1 MFSVDFLLGSCLGSF
16 VLFVLAFGVYT
27 LLYQYI
33 AKFVFRFCLVELSLL
48 KYLDV
53 YGEFLLMK
61 FCLSTI
67 APAVVIAILE
77 EAVRLVSGLRSEVP
91 PIWIWIHIS
100 WGITQV
106 MGLLTLVNTFPDA
119 VEKTK
124 DEVVAMQKSGEGA
137 GTAASRTESISRD
150 NVGGVAQREA
160 AGRAE
165 SYDAREAAAAAA
177 RELRIDSREPA
188 SDSDDASVV
197 VSDVSD
203 VRVDYVGSYFDIH
216 CDRWGWVAGVF
227 YTSVLGYDKRVV
239 IR

>member
-1 MFSVDFLLGSCLGSF
+1 MVSSIWVGIW
-16 VLFVLAFGVYT
+16 GVY
-27 LLYQYI
+27 LYLSIHCKICFQI
-33 AKFVFRFCLVELSLL
+33 VLVKLSLW
-48 KYLDV
+48 KYLDI
-53 YGEFLLMK
+53 YGEFFLYQ
-61 FCLSTI
+61 FCHYTI

-77 EAVRLVSGLRSEVP
+77 EAVCLISGLRIGEP
-91 PIWIWIHIS
+91 PIWIWTYLCGGIIQVIS
-100 WGITQV
+100 
-106 MGLLTLVNTFPDA
+106 LLRLMNTFPDA

-124 DEVVAMQKSGEGA
+124 NEEAAMQKSGEGA
-137 GTAASRTESISRD
+137 GTAASRTERFSRD
-150 NVGGVAQREA
+150 DVEGVAQEEA

-165 SYDAREAAAAAA
+165 SCDAREAATAA

-197 VSDVSD
+197 VSDV
-203 VRVDYVGSYFDIH
+203 RVVYVGSFLDIH

>member
-1 MFSVDFLLGSCLGSF
+1 
-16 VLFVLAFGVYT
+16 
-27 LLYQYI
+27 
-33 AKFVFRFCLVELSLL
+33 
-48 KYLDV
+48 
-53 YGEFLLMK
+53 MK

-77 EAVRLVSGLRSEVP
+77 EAVRLVSGLRSEGP

-124 DEVVAMQKSGEGA
+124 NEVVATRKIGEDT
-137 GTAASRTESISRD
+137 GTAASRTESISGD
-150 NVGGVAQREA
+150 NAGGVAQKEA

-165 SYDAREAAAAAA
+165 SCDAREAAAAM
-177 RELRIDSREPA
+177 ELRIDSRGPA
-188 SDSDDASVV
+188 SDSDDASVAL
-197 VSDVSD
+197 SDVSD
-203 VRVDYVGSYFDIH
+203 VRVVYVGRFFDIH

>member
-1 MFSVDFLLGSCLGSF
+1 MFAIESLLGFFLLWFPLYGS
-16 VLFVLAFGVYT
+16 VFGVYT

-33 AKFVFRFCLVELSLL
+33 AKFVFRFFLVKLSLW
-48 KYLDV
+48 KYLDI
-53 YGEFLLMK
+53 YGEFFLYQ
-61 FCLSTI
+61 FCHYTI

-77 EAVRLVSGLRSEVP
+77 EAVCLISGLRIGEP
-91 PIWIWIHIS
+91 PIWIWTYLCGGIIQVIS
-100 WGITQV
+100 
-106 MGLLTLVNTFPDA
+106 LLRLMNTFPDA

-124 DEVVAMQKSGEGA
+124 NEEAAMRKSGEDA
-137 GTAASRTESISRD
+137 GTAASRTESISGD
-150 NVGGVAQREA
+150 NAGGVAQKEA

-165 SYDAREAAAAAA
+165 SCDAREAAAVM
-177 RELRIDSREPA
+177 ELRIDSREPA

-197 VSDVSD
+197 LSDVSD
-203 VRVDYVGSYFDIH
+203 VRVVYVGRFFDIH